1 MKKLCEL
8 SLIQENYLTRRRKE
22 DRQWTCNLTSWRV
35 LCNVGTSTA
44 LLTAWYHLTRRQRSY
59 GFSMSPAAINHTNM
73 PSSEVRDTGP
83 SVTKFGIS
91 RQIFVKV
98 HNIKFQRNPSSG
110 GSADIY
116 MDGRTD
122 RQTDRQQTDGNDEG
136 NGRFTRPCELRLKT
150 KQEFP
155 GHLPSPVISLS
166 FL

>member
-91 RQIFVKV
+91 RQISIQVPSIKCKV
-98 HNIKFQRNPSSG
+98 NASSR
-110 GSADIY
+110 SRPDTW
-116 MDGRTD
+116 GRTG
-122 RQTDRQQTDGNDEG
+122 RQTDGPDER
-136 NGRFTRPCELRLKT
+136 NKATVATLLTRLIKRVPY
-150 KQEFP
+150 
-155 GHLPSPVISLS
+155 S
-166 FL
+166 FVLFDRIDT